1 MGFFEVFVRLTSD
14 IICLCRRGRVRP
26 SPRAYLTVVITKIVN
41 NHPSS

>member
-26 SPRAYLTVVITKIVN
+26 SPRAYTVVITKIVN
-41 NHPSS
+41 NHPNS